1 MRLIL
6 TIILTTLLS
15 ACLAERAPLVATDIV
30 VPKPRPGAQM
40 TAGYLTLRNNTTQA
54 ITITRIRSP
63 EFESV
68 EMHESVL
75 EDGVARMNPLRDL
88 TISAGQSVKFKPG
101 GKHLMLM
108 RPVDGIGAAT
118 LEFYNSEAVM
128 LTVNVTLTD

>member
-1 MRLIL
+1 MRFVLTVIL
-6 TIILTTLLS
+6 TALLS

-30 VPKPRPGAQM
+30 VPKPRPGTQM

-54 ITITRIRSP
+54 ITITQVSSP

-75 EDGVARMNPLRDL
+75 EDGVARMRPLRDL
-88 TISAGQSVKFKPG
+88 TIRAGQSVQLEPG
-101 GKHLMLM
+101 GKHLMLI
-108 RPVDGIGAAT
+108 RPVGEIEATT
-118 LEFYNSEAVM
+118 LEFHNNEAVM

>member
-6 TIILTTLLS
+6 TFILTALLS

-40 TAGYLTLRNNTTQA
+40 TVGYLTLRNNTTQA
-54 ITITRIRSP
+54 ITIAQVRSP

-75 EDGVARMNPLRDL
+75 EDGVARMNPLHKL
-88 TISAGQSVKFKPG
+88 TLSAGQSVKFEPG

-108 RPVDGIGAAT
+108 RPVGEIGTAT